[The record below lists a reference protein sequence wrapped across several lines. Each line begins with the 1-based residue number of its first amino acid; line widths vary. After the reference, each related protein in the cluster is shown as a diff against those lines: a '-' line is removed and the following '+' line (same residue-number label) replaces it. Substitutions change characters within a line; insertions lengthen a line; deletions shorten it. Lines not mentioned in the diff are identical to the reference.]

1 MSWKWKGVKEFM
13 WIFTDCPFKQTFVHL
28 YKRVCLSISLWFTEV
43 LIHDLLQ
50 CLMPSSSTRVAN
62 FLLFVYLLFQLH
74 FFCCL
79 RANLALSKEKHP
91 LASFSQMLLQLHPR
105 HLQKSKK
112 SEYWPLD
119 APGTCSWVFEG
130 SMDGSAGAPSYWEA
144 VAHLKEWVKPFH
156 DLKAISYSKEGIL
169 PEDGIN
175 TFGIQIFKKDHL
187 CFSCRTYSFYY
198 NSKNYVSFWKLF
210 KRASNVFQSGSV
222 AQFV

>member
-1 MSWKWKGVKEFM
+1 MKTLCK
-13 WIFTDCPFKQTFVHL
+13 TDRDNNLT
-28 YKRVCLSISLWFTEV
+28 Y
-43 LIHDLLQ
+43 
-50 CLMPSSSTRVAN
+50 PSFFA
-62 FLLFVYLLFQLH
+62 YLLFQLH

-79 RANLALSKEKHP
+79 RANLALSKEKHL

-210 KRASNVFQSGSV
+210 KRASNVFQFCFCSSIRLGAVIKRVKKPKKPFCKTIEKQQIHKNSSV
-222 AQFV
+222 LD